1 MGLGK
6 LFEIKPR
13 CCRGSLLGDELGSR
27 RFGTQ
32 NDLTCSFPRVPAG
45 TLGRLG
51 SPNLA
56 QAGR

>member
-1 MGLGK
+1 MGLGQ

-13 CCRGSLLGDELGSR
+13 CCRGSLLRDELGSR
-27 RFGTQ
+27 RFETQ